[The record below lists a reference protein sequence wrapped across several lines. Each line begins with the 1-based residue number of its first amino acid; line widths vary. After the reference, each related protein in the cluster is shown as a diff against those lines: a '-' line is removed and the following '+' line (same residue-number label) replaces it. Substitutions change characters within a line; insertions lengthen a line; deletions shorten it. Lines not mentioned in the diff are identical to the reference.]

1 MNETLKKVII
11 VLLVCFLGYEFY
23 SMRTGLVEAN
33 AKIAQ
38 LTETNGELV
47 SDLAKAKKDYMEL
60 ESNQKTN
67 TVIEYVEKESPN
79 DADFQI
85 NKTTPKVVVN
95 AGDGLKYEYAPDSK
109 SMEQIKDGKVVITED
124 STLNLDIEKIVDA
137 RFKDRVD
144 TLNAQHALAIDEK
157 NREIDNLNKK
167 LKVVRRQRDFYGGIV
182 GFSAVGIGI
191 SKTF

>member
-95 AGDGLKYEYAPDSK
+95 AGDGLKYEYTPDSK
-109 SMEQIKDGKVVITED
+109 SMEQIKDGKVVISED

>member
-67 TVIEYVEKESPN
+67 TVIEYIEKESPN

-95 AGDGLKYEYAPDSK
+95 AGDGLKYEYTPDSK
-109 SMEQIKDGKVVITED
+109 SMEQIKDGKVVISED